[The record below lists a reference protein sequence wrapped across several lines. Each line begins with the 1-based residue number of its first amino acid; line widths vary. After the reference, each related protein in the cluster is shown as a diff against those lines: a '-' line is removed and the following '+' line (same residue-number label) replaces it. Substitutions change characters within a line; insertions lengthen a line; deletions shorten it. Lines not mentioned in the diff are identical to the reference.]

1 MQKAGSALPP
11 LPDTPILCGR
21 VGFGEGCP
29 LQAWLYT
36 LTPAALSL
44 LSDLGGI
51 GFAQQVRKK
60 IFDNRAA
67 GAPGLGAPA
76 ADCQLFNFLYSTVGN
91 SLSSTQAFFFDI
103 KKSGA
108 LRAGF

>member
-21 VGFGEGCP
+21 GGFGEGCP
-29 LQAWLYT
+29 LRVWLYT

-51 GFAQQVRKK
+51 GFAKQIRKK
-60 IFDNRAA
+60 FFDNRAGGGGGGGGW
-67 GAPGLGAPA
+67 GAHPRR
-76 ADCQLFNFLYSTVGN
+76 LFSY
-91 SLSSTQAFFFDI
+91 
-103 KKSGA
+103 
-108 LRAGF
+108 